1 MRVAALIII
10 QALVSLNVGA
20 QAPYF
25 PDVYLAPQFEAPVDA
40 PSRVVVAGADEPG
53 ERLVVSGRVLDGG
66 RPVGGVSIYVF
77 QTDVEGLYSKVLT
90 GNEAELDPRLHG
102 FIRSDANGGY
112 EYETIRPG
120 HYDGNPAHVHYLVRA
135 PGYYP
140 SCWISGST
148 TIPSSSRGAKPAGRK
163 FRHRFR
169 RTRWRFAPSRVMP
182 PASRTP
188 RATSRWCVYP
198 ADRPHGLS
206 GARHIDNLK
215 QAVHTRCP

>member
-140 SCWISGST
+140 MLLDLWFDDD
-148 TIPSSSRGAKPAGRK
+148 PELESRRQAGRPEIPPS
-163 FRHRFR
+163 FPQNTVAIRPV
-169 RTRWRFAPSRVMP
+169 TRDAAGVSY
-182 PASRTP
+182 T
-188 RATSRWCVYP
+188 
-198 ADRPHGLS
+198 
-206 GARHIDNLK
+206 
-215 QAVHTRCP
+215 TRDIEMVRLPGR